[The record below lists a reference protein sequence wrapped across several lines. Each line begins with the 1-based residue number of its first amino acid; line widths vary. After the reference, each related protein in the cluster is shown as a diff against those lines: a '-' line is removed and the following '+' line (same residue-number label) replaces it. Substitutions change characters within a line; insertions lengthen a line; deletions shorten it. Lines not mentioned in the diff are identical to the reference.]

1 MKYIKLTKGEFAIVD
16 DEDFDRLNKF
26 KWYAQKMKHSFY
38 AGRAVRVTPTK
49 QKSLF
54 MHREILGITDRNI
67 WVDHKDHNGLNN
79 TRENL
84 RICNR
89 SQNTANRKKYKGT
102 SIFLG
107 VCRYKSKWRAGLKYK
122 GKQHHLGDFDSEE
135 QAAKAYNL
143 AAIKFHGEFAKIN
156 PI

>member
-102 SIFLG
+102 STKIQRQTASLG
-107 VCRYKSKWRAGLKYK
+107 
-122 GKQHHLGDFDSEE
+122 
-135 QAAKAYNL
+135 
-143 AAIKFHGEFAKIN
+143 
-156 PI
+156 